1 MGDLTKAAE
10 TGEPMMPAF
19 LDLLKVYNARARSA
33 SDVLKV
39 CQEKSTIIPFT
50 I

>member
-1 MGDLTKAAE
+1 MGDLAKAAE
-10 TGEPMMPAF
+10 TREPMMPAF

-33 SDVLKV
+33 SDVLMV
-39 CQEKSTIIPFT
+39 CQKKSRKIPCA